1 MMSISLA
8 ILLIKYAL
16 FWTLTVHILVTMAT
30 MCGEN
35 VSMHLQWRSQQTGIH
50 IFRQYQGEKK
60 KIFLALDP
68 LN

>member
-35 VSMHLQWRSQQTGIH
+35 VSMHLQ
-50 IFRQYQGEKK
+50 
-60 KIFLALDP
+60 
-68 LN
+68 